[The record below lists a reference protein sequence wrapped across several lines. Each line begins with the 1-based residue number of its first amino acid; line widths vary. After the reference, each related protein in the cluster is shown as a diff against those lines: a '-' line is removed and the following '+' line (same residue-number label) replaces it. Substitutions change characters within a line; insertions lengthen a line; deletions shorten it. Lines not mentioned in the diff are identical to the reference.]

1 MDTGDLSEV
10 ESIFTKRL
18 AENVARLNDLE
29 NELRR
34 FTAKI
39 ARLEAENTALRT
51 RIQTFDDRKH
61 SVPAGR
67 SCSTE
72 HTQAGEHQEPGLV
85 DVPKS
90 TQSMKEI
97 FEEGRKEPFGVE
109 SNKSFQIDSQNI
121 LSGNEPAEMEK
132 SMTGIPTTI
141 TEQPL
146 DDDQHYHA
154 VLPMS
159 VSDFVEVW
167 ERVKHS
173 LQNIIVDIPQMLA
186 DRHDLSRLE
195 ELLDLL
201 ESDEEL
207 GWEMGYFRI
216 F

>member
-1 MDTGDLSEV
+1 MDTDDLSEAELV
-10 ESIFTKRL
+10 CTTRL
-18 AENVARLNDLE
+18 TENVARLDDLE

-34 FTAKI
+34 FKAKI
-39 ARLEAENTALRT
+39 ARLEAENTAPRT
-51 RIQTFDDRKH
+51 RVQPFDDEKD
-61 SVPAGR
+61 SVQIERP
-67 SCSTE
+67 CSKE
-72 HTQAGEHQEPGLV
+72 HTQAGEHQEPGLN

-90 TQSMKEI
+90 TQSRKETI
-97 FEEGRKEPFGVE
+97 KEGRKEPIGVE

-132 SMTGIPTTI
+132 SMTGISTTI

-159 VSDFVEVW
+159 ASDFDEVW

-186 DRHDLSRLE
+186 DRHNLSRPE
-195 ELLDLL
+195 ELIDLQ
-201 ESDEEL
+201 EMDEEL